1 MTLHAAFA
9 ARAGSFGLDVAFDL
23 EEGTTLGILG
33 PNGAGKS
40 TLLRCI
46 AGLHPLYTGAVAL
59 DGEFMED
66 AGTGL
71 RVPAERRPIGMVF
84 QEYLL
89 FPHMTAAANIA
100 FGLRNT
106 GHDAATAERLAGD
119 WLDRVGLTEKADARP
134 ARLSGGE
141 QQRVALARALALE
154 PRLLLL
160 DEPLAAVDASARPRL
175 RTDLRRHLDGFGG
188 LRLIVT
194 HDPVGAFALADRI
207 IVLEDGRIAQQG
219 TLDEVASRPQSQY
232 VADLV
237 GMNLYRGTARERRL
251 TVAGGGF
258 VTFTQDLAGDVFAL
272 VHPRAVSLH
281 LQEPEGS
288 PRNVWQGRVAAV
300 ERTADR
306 IRVRVDSAPPVIAE
320 ITPAALSELGL
331 VTGTPLWATVK
342 ATEVAAYPA

>member
-1 MTLHAAFA
+1 VTLRAAFTA
-9 ARAGSFGLDVAFDL
+9 HADSFGLDVAFDL
-23 EEGTTLGILG
+23 DEGTTLGILG
-33 PNGAGKS
+33 PNGSGKS

-46 AGLHPLYTGAVAL
+46 AGLHPLHTGAVVL
-59 DGEFMED
+59 DGEFLED

-71 RVPAERRPIGMVF
+71 RVPAEQRPIGMVF

-89 FPHMTAAANIA
+89 FPHLSAAGNIA

-106 GHDAATAERLAGD
+106 GHDTASAERMARD
-119 WLDRVGLTEKADARP
+119 WLDRVGLVEKADARP
-134 ARLSGGE
+134 DRLSGGE

-160 DEPLAAVDASARPRL
+160 DEPLAAVDAATRPRL
-175 RTDLRRHLDGFGG
+175 RTDLRHRLDGFAG

-207 IVLEDGRIAQQG
+207 IVLEHGRIVQQG
-219 TLDEVASRPQSQY
+219 TLDEVAARPQSQY

-288 PRNVWQGRVAAV
+288 PRNVWHGRAAAI

-306 IRVRVDSAPPVIAE
+306 VRVRVDSVPPVIAE
-320 ITPAALSELGL
+320 ITQAALSELGL
-331 VTGTPLWATVK
+331 VPGTPLWATVK
-342 ATEVAAYPA
+342 ATEVTAYPA